1 MTKFEKVLAKFGLA
15 YRSRLVL
22 ATENKDNAFEANSIL
37 NARILDAEYRLGVV
51 LDENRDL
58 RAVLERLRADARVI
72 SGDEL
77 AVKRARADRLV
88 AGHG

>member
-37 NARILDAEYRLGVV
+37 NARILDAEHRLAVV

-58 RAVLERLRADARVI
+58 RAVLERLRADAHVV
-72 SGDEL
+72 SGGEL
-77 AVKRARADRLV
+77 AVKRARAARLV
-88 AGHG
+88 VEHG